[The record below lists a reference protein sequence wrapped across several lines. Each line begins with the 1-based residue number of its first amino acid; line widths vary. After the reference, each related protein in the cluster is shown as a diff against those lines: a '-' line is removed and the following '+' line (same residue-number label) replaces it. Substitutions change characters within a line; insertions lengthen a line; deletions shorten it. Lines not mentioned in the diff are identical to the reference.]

1 MDQLADIFNGRLFET
16 TSLTAAINNVPYV
29 PQVIGAMGLF
39 EEEGVSDITVYVE
52 RKGSSISLISAKERG
67 APGTV
72 ITGDNRDGI
81 PFKIPHLPTEG
92 FIRPDE
98 VQGVRMFGT
107 TDQMATVESVR
118 DDRLAKMS
126 LSLDQTL
133 EYHRLGALQGKVYD
147 ADSKTVLVDL
157 YKQFGLAE
165 LAPVT
170 FDFSVAYDP
179 NDPAKS
185 GAIRKQLTGIRR
197 TMTDELNMGVVA
209 VPRMGA
215 LCGDEFWEKI
225 TNCPE
230 VRQTWLNQQEAADLR
245 NSDTQEVL
253 TYGSCD
259 FINYRGNG
267 AVKVADNDVR
277 FFPKGIPGL
286 FITRFGPADYME
298 TVNTKGL
305 PKYTKAG
312 LDPSGMNKFIKLEAQ
327 SNPLNICT
335 RPRTLRRGTLK

>member
-52 RKGSSISLISAKERG
+52 RKGSSISLIPAKERG

-72 ITGDNRDGI
+72 ITGEKRDGI
-81 PFKIPHLPTEG
+81 PFKIPHLPTEA
-92 FIRPDE
+92 FILPDE

-107 TDQMATVESVR
+107 ADQMATVESVR
-118 DDRLAKMS
+118 DDKLTKMS

-147 ADSKTVLVDL
+147 ADGKTVLVDL
-157 YKQFGLAE
+157 YNQFGLKE
-165 LAPVT
+165 LDAVSFNFAAT
-170 FDFSVAYDP
+170 YDP
-179 NDPAKS
+179 NDPVKS
-185 GAIRKQLTGIRR
+185 GAIRKQLTGVRR
-197 TMTDELNMGVVA
+197 TMTDELQMGPVA

-215 LCGDEFWEKI
+215 LCGDEFWDAL

-230 VRQTWLNQQEAADLR
+230 TRQTYLNQQEASDLR
-245 NSDTQEVL
+245 NNDTLEVF

-259 FINYRGNG
+259 FVNYRGSG

-277 FFPKGIPGL
+277 FFPVGIPGL
-286 FITRFGPADYME
+286 FITRFAPAPYME

-312 LDPSGMNKFIKLEAQ
+312 LDPSGMNKFIQLEAQ

-335 RPRTLRRGTLK
+335 RPRTLRRGTIK